1 MSESRNKA
9 RFAQFSRAFLEAR
22 LSLGAPMSS
31 PLARPRPGEPRYF
44 VKRSPGGV
52 SPAKMMSREEAAE
65 MMMRTEFSAFSR
77 GVETDASASAT
88 PEKRPESPR
97 ATRAADTDKVA
108 ARLVAA
114 ANARAEDAERRAF
127 ETEERAAARVAD
139 AEHDA
144 RQMADALGDAQ
155 RVIAEL
161 EHHVAETAMRRDDRE
176 HAASS
181 NDDEHH
187 DAERASAVA
196 EANRRRLQAELE
208 GDELRAKLEDAE
220 KALTATR
227 EAARRALEARE
238 KDARAKEQ
246 VLEAKLRDTE
256 SAFAR
261 ERASRVRAEEV
272 SREHERR
279 RIRAIERLLK
289 RTARRDEPSALR
301 AALLESN
308 AEAEE
313 TRDGDA
319 SSSFVSLTS
328 AEEELVAIEG
338 EHARELE
345 RLRGEV
351 VAAKAETAKSVARA
365 EASDALVRKT
375 RREGEQIKSEN
386 EHLYRV
392 LDRSNAS
399 LGQKGTSVVLRA
411 LKSLDAIE
419 KRSVATYRVATRA
432 LDVARRACDAAEDV
446 ASSEMTTPNIEA
458 IETGVEQ
465 NWVVSRDVLSEA
477 WSVAGET
484 RSRLERVRDEAKKI
498 GAQLQRATTREANAR
513 VRADVIRRS
522 REFARLS
529 FTETYPR
536 LGLDASDRGS
546 GPRGS
551 TQTEAGTHFS
561 EHKKKSDDSQTPLRL
576 TRRPMRVG
584 SPTSRRGDR
593 RGRSASPG
601 APPARPASEARGRS
615 PERSPGRSPGRSP
628 ENGNLGDAATRRL
641 TSRTPSPRPRTA
653 SPLRSSLSRSPSTRI
668 SSRSPGAR
676 RRVTFGEVTTSV
688 FSPARGENTRPRSA
702 PTFLTDTMRSSRAE
716 KNAAAATSRVGA
728 YIRGET
734 VSVVSATE
742 EKKELA
748 RRAAVAAAA
757 RANAEARAKAS
768 NPRSRTAPR
777 PWHSE
782 PKAFGSTARRRPSSA
797 RSDRK
802 AAAGT
807 GERSRRS
814 PTKTFSPSPSARQSG
829 SSPFSA
835 KNVYSGSTRGRD
847 VVHSSPAKR
856 LASAS
861 PSRDKSPHPPPRDAV
876 MASQRSPSAS
886 PPPPVRRGT
895 ETPSSRGR

>member
-1 MSESRNKA
+1 
-9 RFAQFSRAFLEAR
+9 
-22 LSLGAPMSS
+22 MSS

-77 GVETDASASAT
+77 GADADASASAT

-176 HAASS
+176 HVKTS
-181 NDDEHH
+181 NDGEHH
-187 DAERASAVA
+187 DAGVSASAVA

-208 GDELRAKLEDAE
+208 VDELRVKLEDAE

-246 VLEAKLRDTE
+246 ALEGKLRDTE
-256 SAFAR
+256 SAFKR
-261 ERASRVRAEEV
+261 ERESRVKAEDV

-301 AALLESN
+301 AALLDHN
-308 AEAEE
+308 AEADER
-313 TRDGDA
+313 RDSEANDELS

-375 RREGEQIKSEN
+375 RREGELIKNEN

-392 LDRSNAS
+392 IDRSNS
-399 LGQKGTSVVLRA
+399 ELGQKGTSVVLRA

-446 ASSEMTTPNIEA
+446 ASSDATSQMIETF
-458 IETGVEQ
+458 ETGVEQ

-484 RSRLERVRDEAKKI
+484 RSRLERARDEAKRI
-498 GAQLQRATTREANAR
+498 GFQLERATTREANAR
-513 VRADVIRRS
+513 VRADVMRRS
-522 REFARLS
+522 REFKRLS
-529 FTETYPR
+529 FTETYPKESPVSDNNR
-536 LGLDASDRGS
+536 GHRDFLDVADRGV
-546 GPRGS
+546 RTS
-551 TQTEAGTHFS
+551 TQTEAGTYSSS
-561 EHKKKSDDSQTPLRL
+561 ERDDLETPLRL
-576 TRRPMRVG
+576 TRRPMSVG
-584 SPTSRRGDR
+584 SPGSRPLRDR
-593 RGRSASPG
+593 PRSASPG
-601 APPARPASEARGRS
+601 APPGRPESEARGRS
-615 PERSPGRSPGRSP
+615 PGRGPGRSPAASAPRS
-628 ENGNLGDAATRRL
+628 A
-641 TSRTPSPRPRTA
+641 PSPARTASPLRSSTA
-653 SPLRSSLSRSPSTRI
+653 SPLRSSLSRSPSRA
-668 SSRSPGAR
+668 SRSPGAR
-676 RRVTFGEVTTSV
+676 RRVTFGEVTTAV
-688 FSPARGENTRPRSA
+688 FSPARGEDTRPRSA
-702 PTFLTDTMRSSRAE
+702 PGSSRAD
-716 KNAAAATSRVGA
+716 AFATSRVGA

-734 VSVVSATE
+734 KSVVSATE

-777 PWHSE
+777 PWHSAP
-782 PKAFGSTARRRPSSA
+782 PKAFGSAARKGRPSSA
-797 RSDRK
+797 RSDG
-802 AAAGT
+802 AAGT
-807 GERSRRS
+807 GERSRAS
-814 PTKTFSPSPSARQSG
+814 PTKTFSPSARSSG

-835 KNVYSGSTRGRD
+835 KNVYSASTSGHS

-856 LASAS
+856 VSRVS
-861 PSRDKSPHPPPRDAV
+861 PSRDTSPHPPPRDAV
-876 MASQRSPSAS
+876 MASQRSPAKS
-886 PPPPVRRGT
+886 PPPPGSQRHRDAIV
-895 ETPSSRGR
+895 SRTLRP

>member
-1 MSESRNKA
+1 
-9 RFAQFSRAFLEAR
+9 
-22 LSLGAPMSS
+22 MSS

-161 EHHVAETAMRRDDRE
+161 EHHVAETAMKRDDRE

-261 ERASRVRAEEV
+261 ERESRVRAEEV

-319 SSSFVSLTS
+319 ASSFVSLTS

-446 ASSEMTTPNIEA
+446 ASSETTTPNIEA

-536 LGLDASDRGS
+536 LGLDESDR

-551 TQTEAGTHFS
+551 TQTEAGTHLS
-561 EHKKKSDDSQTPLRL
+561 EQKSDDSETPLRL

-593 RGRSASPG
+593 RARSASPG
-601 APPARPASEARGRS
+601 APPRPASEARGRS
-615 PERSPGRSPGRSP
+615 PERSPGRSP
-628 ENGNLGDAATRRL
+628 ENGSLGDAATRRL
-641 TSRTPSPRPRTA
+641 TSRTPSPARTA

-702 PTFLTDTMRSSRAE
+702 PTFLTDTIRSSRAE